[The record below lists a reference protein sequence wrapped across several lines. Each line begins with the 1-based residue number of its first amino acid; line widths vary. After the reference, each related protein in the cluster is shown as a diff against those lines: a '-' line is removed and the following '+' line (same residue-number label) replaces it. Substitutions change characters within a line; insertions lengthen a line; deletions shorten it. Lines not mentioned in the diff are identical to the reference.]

1 MSDPPKRLKSQSW
14 STSSVA
20 GAVAALD
27 NYDIVK
33 KELPDDP
40 DELKQMIEAHR
51 MYDFVILHGMVWL
64 FVIWIYSDILNC
76 DSHVHFQR
84 LIYTNCIGT
93 YHNML

>member
-1 MSDPPKRLKSQSW
+1 MRFRGSSNNLKVCAQSVASRLQATSIAAMSDTPKRLESRSW

-20 GAVAALD
+20 GAVSALD

-51 MYDFVILHGMVWL
+51 MYDFGYLVWDL
-64 FVIWIYSDILNC
+64 F
-76 DSHVHFQR
+76 
-84 LIYTNCIGT
+84 
-93 YHNML
+93 